1 MVNLIVADIFE
12 KNTAQ
17 AEGLFQ
23 WDYGQELLI
32 NGINVPDD
40 TEVQFYQTLR
50 SSVGRVKDGKVRIPD
65 MMLQNAAEIT
75 AYIYVQSDKSGE
87 TILKIRL
94 PIKARPKPEDYVLP
108 DYTEYTRLL
117 PIGGEPG
124 QIPAMTKK
132 GIAWGLRADGLQLL
146 DNELQLLSGDIPIGQ
161 RVRLPASTGGGEIE
175 LRNNG
180 TEIQW
185 RYTNSNKWN
194 TLVSLSELRGPA
206 GETPEFEIR
215 EGHLF
220 VKYKN

>member
-1 MVNLIVADIFE
+1 MIVANIYE
-12 KNTAQ
+12 KDTAQ

-32 NGINVPDD
+32 NGIDVPDN

-50 SSVGRVKDGKVRIPD
+50 SSVDRIKDGKVRIPD

-75 AYIYVQSDKSGE
+75 AYVYVCQPDSGE
-87 TILKIRL
+87 TVLKIRM

-124 QIPAMTKK
+124 QIPVMTEK
-132 GIAWGLRADGLQLL
+132 GIAWGLRADGLQLI
-146 DNELQLLSGDIPIGQ
+146 DNELQLLSGNIPIGQ
-161 RVRLPASTGGGEIE
+161 RVRLPTGTGREIE

-185 RYTNSNKWN
+185 RYTDSNTWNS
-194 TLVSLSELRGPA
+194 LVSLSELRGPA

-220 VKYKN
+220 ATYKN

>member
-1 MVNLIVADIFE
+1 MIVADIFE
-12 KNTAQ
+12 KNMAQ
-17 AEGLFQ
+17 AEGLYQ
-23 WDYGQELLI
+23 WDYGQYLMVDGMDI
-32 NGINVPDD
+32 PDD
-40 TEVQFYQTLR
+40 TEVQFYQALR
-50 SSVGRVKDGKVRIPD
+50 SSTGKIKDGKVHIPD

-75 AYIYVQSDKSGE
+75 AYVYVCQPDSGE
-87 TILKIRL
+87 TVLKIRL
-94 PIKARPKPEDYVLP
+94 PVKARPKPEDYVLP

-117 PIGGEPG
+117 PLGGELG
-124 QIPAMTKK
+124 QTPVMTER
-132 GIAWGLRADGLQLL
+132 GVAWGIRADGLRLIE
-146 DNELQLLSGDIPIGQ
+146 NELQLLSGKMPIGQ
-161 RVRLPASTGGGEIE
+161 RVRLPTGTGREIE

>member
-1 MVNLIVADIFE
+1 MVNLIVADICG
-12 KNTAQ
+12 NTAQ
-17 AEGLFQ
+17 AEGLYQ
-23 WDYGQELLI
+23 WDYGKELLI
-32 NGINVPDD
+32 NGINVPDN

-50 SSVGRVKDGKVRIPD
+50 SSIGRIKDGKVRIPD

-75 AYIYVQSDKSGE
+75 AYVYVCQLDSGE

-94 PIKARPKPEDYVLP
+94 PIKSRPKPEDYVLP

-124 QIPAMTKK
+124 QIPVMTEK
-132 GIAWGLRADGLQLL
+132 GIAWGLRADGVQLIG
-146 DNELQLLSGDIPIGQ
+146 DELQLLSGDIPIGQ
-161 RVRLPASTGGGEIE
+161 RVRLPTSTGGGEIE

>member
-1 MVNLIVADIFE
+1 MVNLIVADICG
-12 KNTAQ
+12 NTAQ

-32 NGINVPDD
+32 NGINVPDN

-50 SSVGRVKDGKVRIPD
+50 SSIGRIKDGKVRIPD

-75 AYIYVQSDKSGE
+75 AYVYVCQPDSGE
-87 TILKIRL
+87 TVLKIRL
-94 PIKARPKPEDYVLP
+94 PIKSRPKPEDYVLP

-117 PIGGEPG
+117 PIGGELG
-124 QIPAMTKK
+124 QIPVMTEK
-132 GIAWGLRADGLQLL
+132 GIAWGLRADGVQLIG
-146 DNELQLLSGDIPIGQ
+146 DELQLLSGDIPIGQ
-161 RVRLPASTGGGEIE
+161 RVRLPTSTGEGEIE

>member
-1 MVNLIVADIFE
+1 MIVANIYE
-12 KNTAQ
+12 KDTGQ
-17 AEGLFQ
+17 AEGLYQ

-32 NGINVPDD
+32 NGINVPDN

-50 SSVGRVKDGKVRIPD
+50 SSIGRIKDGKVRIPD

-75 AYIYVQSDKSGE
+75 AYVYVCQPDSGE
-87 TILKIRL
+87 TVLKIRL
-94 PIKARPKPEDYVLP
+94 PIKSRPKPEDYVLP

-124 QIPAMTKK
+124 QIPVMTEK
-132 GIAWGLRADGLQLL
+132 GIAWGLRADGLQLTG
-146 DNELQLLSGDIPIGQ
+146 DELQLLSGDIPIGQ
-161 RVRLPASTGGGEIE
+161 RVRLPASTGGEIE